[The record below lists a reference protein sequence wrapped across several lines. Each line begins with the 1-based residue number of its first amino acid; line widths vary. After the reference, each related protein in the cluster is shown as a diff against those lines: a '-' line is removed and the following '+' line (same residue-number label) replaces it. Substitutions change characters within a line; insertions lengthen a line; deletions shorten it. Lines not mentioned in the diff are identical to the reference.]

1 MLLIHGLGCNAER
14 SFAIPSATLSRT
26 YRVITVDL
34 DGYDGKGSV
43 FTTIPDQAEK
53 IAVFLRKHCDG
64 KPESFLHGIL
74 SWQQEKTII
83 RGAYIL
89 KERLP
94 KMRIICTG
102 EYGHGELMFT
112 DPQRYTELIAKEM
125 RDLS

>member
-1 MLLIHGLGCNAER
+1 MIFHEFGKEGEKTVLLIHGLGCNAER
-14 SFAIPSATLSRT
+14 SFAIPSAILSRT

-74 SWQQEKTII
+74 SWQQ
-83 RGAYIL
+83 
-89 KERLP
+89 
-94 KMRIICTG
+94 G
-102 EYGHGELMFT
+102 EDHHQRSVY
-112 DPQRYTELIAKEM
+112 PQKAAAENENHLHR
-125 RDLS
+125 RVWSR